1 MIFGP
6 KRKEII
12 QEIEDLENQIE
23 ELEIEVASISKTIKI
38 LKGIDDISIVKLSQ
52 KRIRILN
59 QVEELKSRRTF
70 LKKRIGFRR

>member
-12 QEIEDLENQIE
+12 QEIEDLESQIE
-23 ELEIEVASISKTIKI
+23 ELEIQAISISKTIKI
-38 LKGIDDISIVKLSQ
+38 LKGIDDISIIKLTQ
-52 KRIRILN
+52 KRIKILN
-59 QVEELKSRRTF
+59 RVEELKNRVAF

>member
-12 QEIEDLENQIE
+12 QEIEELENQIE
-23 ELEIEVASISKTIKI
+23 ELEIQAVSISKTIKI
-38 LKGIDDISIVKLSQ
+38 LKGIDDISIVKLTQ
-52 KRIRILN
+52 KRIKILN
-59 QVEELKSRRTF
+59 QVEEFKSRVVF

>member
-12 QEIEDLENQIE
+12 QEIENLENQIE
-23 ELEIEVASISKTIKI
+23 ELEIQVTSISKTIKI
-38 LKGIDDISIVKLSQ
+38 LKGIDDISIVKLTQ
-52 KRIRILN
+52 KRIKILN
-59 QVEELKSRRTF
+59 QVEEFKSRVTF